1 MSNFQ
6 FHFKNNL
13 PHQEGAINSTLAL
26 FKGMERKESYF
37 SIVDVRK
44 NRTTS
49 GNVAKGVANNI
60 SIDSEELSFNL
71 EEIQNKNGFTYNEEE
86 EKEIKNNCIV
96 PKDFT
101 IEMETGT
108 GKTYVYIKTALEMSK
123 QYGIKKFIVVVP
135 SVAIREGVKKTLE
148 ITKKHFENSYEPYEY
163 FVYDSSNFS
172 QIKEFGRSKITQIM
186 VINID
191 AFNSQGNRKIY
202 DIQEQTDG
210 NKPIDIIKETNP
222 VVIIDEPQSVTGE
235 STLKKPT
242 KGVLAIRELNPSMIL
257 RYSATHRVRTH
268 ELYKL
273 DAVDAYQEG
282 LVKEIVVN
290 SVVIDEDF
298 NEPYIYVVSIDRDK
312 RQAKLRLNVKSK
324 NTYIRKVKIVK
335 QDDDLAVIT
344 GNSKYEGFK
353 ILEIGFKE
361 NNEYIKMRN
370 LIEPLNLTENREY
383 GSTDSDE
390 IKRFQIRQT
399 IREHLEKEI
408 RLRIANKSRGRVKV
422 LSLFFIDK
430 VDNYVTYSKNTRV
443 KNGKFAK
450 MFEEEYPRVLNQFFD
465 RATTSEEFEVLN
477 ELKKQELSK
486 IHDGYFSKDK
496 ATTFVEYKT
505 DKDGNYKLTSKDDGT
520 FDLIMRDKEKLL
532 SLDNSLRFI
541 FSHSALKEGWDNPN
555 VFQICTLN
563 ETKSQIK
570 KRQEIGRGLRL
581 AVDEFGKR
589 IEEGTQRQ
597 INKLTIMVNESYE
610 EFAETLQEE
619 YKKAGVKFGVVESD
633 TFAQLPSNVTKVIGG
648 EKSIAIYNFLTENN
662 YLDKE
667 GHPNDDLRK
676 AISDGTFSLPEE
688 LSQDEKT
695 IIKKLTRMAKSLDIK
710 DGHEKKTVAKND
722 KIIASPQF
730 IELWERIKYKTR
742 YEFTID
748 EEKLI
753 EKGVNSLKD
762 LDIDRLNIISKRA
775 KIKIEDE
782 GISGAG
788 TQISDVQSI
797 RKTEFPNVLLEI
809 QNSTDYSRNDIAK
822 ILVKSKKL
830 SEIRKNP
837 ERFILEVSKRL
848 NAALNAYL
856 MEEDCIRYVKLG
868 DSHCYVQENIFEE
881 TIDVFDK
888 FVVETREKSIYP
900 SFDYDSK
907 IEKEFAE
914 GLENDDNVVLYTKLP
929 STFKIDTPI
938 GNYNPDWAIV
948 YKAGEN
954 YKVYFVIET
963 KGSLNEI
970 DRKGKENYK
979 INCARKHFKALNE
992 ANQDKKVI
1000 YEVASTYKSFENLG
1014 IKIMNKNS

>member
-1 MSNFQ
+1 MNNFQ
-6 FHFKNNL
+6 FRFKNNL
-13 PHQEGAINSTLAL
+13 PHQEGAINATLSL

-49 GNVAKGVANNI
+49 GNIAKGVTNNI
-60 SIDSEELSFNL
+60 SIDSEELFFNL
-71 EEIQNKNGFTYNEEE
+71 KEIQNKNGFTYKDN
-86 EKEIKNNCIV
+86 IKNNCII
-96 PKDFT
+96 PRDFT

-148 ITKKHFENSYEPYEY
+148 ITKKHFESSYDPYEY
-163 FVYDSSNFS
+163 FVYDSSNLTK
-172 QIKEFGRSKITQIM
+172 IKEFGRSKLTQIM

-202 DIQEQTDG
+202 DPQEQTDG
-210 NKPIDIIKETNP
+210 NKPIDIIKGTNP
-222 VVIIDEPQSVTGE
+222 VVIIDEPQSVVGE
-235 STLKKPT
+235 STLEKPS
-242 KGVLAIRELNPSMIL
+242 KGVTAIKELNPSIIL
-257 RYSATHRVRTH
+257 RYSATHRIRTH

-273 DAVDAYQEG
+273 DAIDAYQEG

-290 SVVIDEDF
+290 SIIIDEDF
-298 NEPYIYVVSIDRDK
+298 NEPYIYVISIDREK
-312 RQAKLRLNVKSK
+312 KQAKLRLNVKLK

-335 QDDDLAVIT
+335 QDDDLAIIT
-344 GNSKYEGFK
+344 GNNKYEGFK

-361 NNEYIKMRN
+361 NNEYIKIRN
-370 LIEPLNLTENREY
+370 LTKHLDLIENREY

-399 IREHLEKEI
+399 IKEHLEKEVK
-408 RLRIANKSRGRVKV
+408 LRIANKNRGRVKV

-430 VDNYVTYSKNTRV
+430 VDNYVTYDGNIRV

-450 MFEEEYPRVLNQFFD
+450 MFEEEYPKILNQFFD
-465 RATTSEEFEVLN
+465 KATTSEEFEVLN
-477 ELKKQELSK
+477 ELKKQDLSK

-496 ATTFVEYKT
+496 ATTFIEYKT
-505 DKDGNYKLTSKDDGT
+505 DKNGNYKLTSKDDGT

-532 SLDNSLRFI
+532 SLDNPLRFI

-610 EFAETLQEE
+610 EFAETLQQE
-619 YKKAGVKFGVVESD
+619 YEKAGVKFGIVESD
-633 TFAQLPSNVTKVIGG
+633 TFAQLPSNVTEVIGG
-648 EKSIAIYNFLTENN
+648 EKSIAIYNFLTKNN
-662 YLDKE
+662 YLDKD
-667 GHPNDDLRK
+667 GYPNDNLRK
-676 AISDGTFSLPEE
+676 DIANGTFSLPSE
-688 LSQDEKT
+688 LTQDEKA
-695 IIKKLTRMAKSLDIK
+695 IITKLTKIAKSLDIK
-710 DGHEKKTVAKND
+710 DGHEKKTISRND
-722 KIIASPQF
+722 KIITSPQF

-762 LDIDRLNIISKRA
+762 LDIDKLNIISKKA
-775 KIKIEDE
+775 EIKIEDE
-782 GISGAG
+782 GISQAR

-797 RKTEFPNVLLEI
+797 KKTEFPNILLEL
-809 QNSTDYSRNDIAK
+809 QNSTNYSRNDIAK
-822 ILVKSKKL
+822 ILIKSKKL
-830 SEIRKNP
+830 SEVKKNP

-848 NAALNAYL
+848 NSALNTYL
-856 MEEDCIRYVKLG
+856 MEEDCIRYIKLG
-868 DSHCYVQENIFEE
+868 DNHCYVQENIFEE
-881 TIDVFDK
+881 TIDVFNK
-888 FVVETREKSIYP
+888 FVVETKEKSIYP
-900 SFDYDSK
+900 SFEYDSK
-907 IEKEFAE
+907 VEKEFAE
-914 GLENDDNVVLYTKLP
+914 GLEKDNNVVLYTKLP

-963 KGSLNEI
+963 KGSLDEK
-970 DRKGKENYK
+970 DRKIKENYK
-979 INCARKHFKALNE
+979 INCARKHFNALNE
-992 ANQDKKVI
+992 NNKNKKI
-1000 YEVASTYKSFENLG
+1000 NYEVIDNYNSFEKLG
-1014 IKIMNKNS
+1014 IKIIKNLS